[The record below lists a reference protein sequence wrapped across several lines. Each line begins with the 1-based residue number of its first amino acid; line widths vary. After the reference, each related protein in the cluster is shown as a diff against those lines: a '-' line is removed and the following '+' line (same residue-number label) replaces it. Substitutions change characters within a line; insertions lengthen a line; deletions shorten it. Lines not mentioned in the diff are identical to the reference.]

1 MKEGVIFV
9 FVADLMFRMPLER
22 GIGHLGY
29 RPVFIEQA
37 DDVAAGVSD
46 GPEAPGELLSGRGAA
61 LFEQLTTAQPV
72 LLIFDLNNPAIPWS
86 DWIAA
91 LNTSPATRRIPILC
105 FGSHVE
111 AETMQ
116 RARAAGADG
125 VVARSRLAAALPE
138 LIQQYARQFDPAGIE
153 LACTDPLSPLALKGI
168 EAFNRGD
175 YYLAHEELELAWKAD
190 EGPGRELYRAI
201 LQIAVAYY
209 QIERGNYRGAL
220 KMFLRVRQWLS
231 PLPDSCRGVNL
242 GQLKQDAN
250 LVHQALVALGPEQ
263 VGEVERGLFR
273 PVSFDPTFRKDH

>member
-22 GIGHLGY
+22 GIGQLGY

-37 DDVAAGVSD
+37 DDIVAEVADGSD
-46 GPEAPGELLSGRGAA
+46 GPGELLSGRGAA

-72 LLIFDLNNPAIPWS
+72 LLIFDLNNSAIPWS

-91 LNTSPATRRIPILC
+91 LKTSPATRRIPILC
-105 FGSHVE
+105 FCSHVE
-111 AETMQ
+111 AEMMK
-116 RARAAGADG
+116 RARTAGADG

-138 LIQQYARQFDPAGIE
+138 LIQQYARQFDSAGIE
-153 LACTDPLSPLALKGI
+153 LACNQPLSPLALQGI

-175 YYLAHEELELAWKAD
+175 YYLAHEELELAWKED

-220 KMFLRVRQWLS
+220 KMFLRARQWLA
-231 PLPDSCRGVNL
+231 PLPDSCRGVHL

-250 LVHQALVALGPEQ
+250 LVHEKLVGLG
-263 VGEVERGLFR
+263 
-273 PVSFDPTFRKDH
+273 T